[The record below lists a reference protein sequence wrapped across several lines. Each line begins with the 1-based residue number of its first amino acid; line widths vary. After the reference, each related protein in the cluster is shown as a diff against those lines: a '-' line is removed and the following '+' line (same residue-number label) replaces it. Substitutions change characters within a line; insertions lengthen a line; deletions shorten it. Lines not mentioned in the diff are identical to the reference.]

1 MAGRDKDRI
10 YDRIR
15 DLFNERLDQTTDLMQ
30 TALTLLTVAGYG
42 TTMFLIYQQ
51 IRLDKDCS
59 SRLRW
64 VWLVTLVVHGI
75 WVLPLL
81 FTTSGLNLTLTNALS
96 LVSWLVAGL
105 LFITNF
111 KDKMETLAL
120 LVFPFIIIA
129 LLLETV
135 FPTMREKLVES
146 GSGVEWH
153 VLGSLLAFA
162 ILFMAAMQALLLSW
176 LDHRLRNHQLTGWTQ
191 HMPPLQYIE
200 KFLYRL
206 IALGFLLLSFSLF
219 TGWMYLDDMFAQ
231 HLVHKT
237 VLSMLAWLV
246 FGILL
251 LGRGLAGWRGRTAI
265 RWTQAGFLLLLLSYF
280 GSKVVLDVI
289 LKTPTT

>member
-15 DLFNERLDQTTDLMQ
+15 HLFNERLDQTTDLMQ

-64 VWLVTLVVHGI
+64 VWLVTLIVHGI

>member
-1 MAGRDKDRI
+1 MAGHDKDRI